1 MKFKEFVDRINF
13 LYKSTRYPD
22 DKEVVVVTND
32 GGIGGRSCTS
42 VKSVS
47 QGFDWEAN
55 RINIEVEDRIHK
67 EALSVDEAKIIEA
80 EQAPVNKKAIKSF
93 MESTKKFY
101 QSPSPCDT
109 CDVEPPAMK
118 FICLECEYNEEEE

>member
-1 MKFKEFVDRINF
+1 MNFKELKERLAKLEEYMPRI
-13 LYKSTRYPD
+13 D
-22 DKEVVVVTND
+22 DKEVVVITND
-32 GGIGGRSCTS
+32 RGLGGRPYTK

-47 QGFDWEAN
+47 VGIDWEHN

-67 EALSVDEAKIIEA
+67 EVLSVDETKIAEA
-80 EQAPVNKKAIKSF
+80 EQAPINKKAIKSF

-101 QSPSPCDT
+101 KNPSPCAT

-118 FICLECEYNEEEE
+118 FKCPECEYNEEE